1 MIVNSSGKIVAM
13 SGIYMSPE
21 EKQVRS
27 ENLRKAE
34 VYNRFINANPWISER
49 QEIELFRARQTSKNL
64 SEFLKVL
71 DVFKKSNKRW

>member
-1 MIVNSSGKIVAM
+1 MIVNSSGKIVTM

-34 VYNRFINANPWISER
+34 VYNRFINDNPWISE
-49 QEIELFRARQTSKNL
+49 S
-64 SEFLKVL
+64 
-71 DVFKKSNKRW
+71 